1 MLKGKHIL
9 LGITGSIAAY
19 KAAILVRA
27 LVKEG
32 AEVKVV
38 MTEMAKQFI
47 TPLTMATVSKNP
59 ILVEFYNPENGDWN
73 SHISLGMWADLYLIA
88 PASANTIA
96 KMATGIADNLLLTT
110 YLSAR
115 CPVMIAPAMDVD
127 MYNHNVT
134 QSNIEK
140 LRGDGVIVIEP
151 GSGELASGLEGK
163 GRMEEPEVIA
173 GIINDLFC
181 EKTLKGKRVM
191 ITAGP
196 TVEKID
202 PVRFISNHSTGK
214 MGYALAD
221 EFARRGAL
229 VTLISGPV
237 NISTHSNSINIIK
250 VNSASEMFQES
261 MKIYEAGSDIALF
274 AAAVSDFTPSTVESS
289 KIKKSESGINIS
301 LLPTKDIA
309 FEAGKIKKDGV
320 IHIGFALETDNERE
334 NALSKLSK
342 KRLDAIVMNSLNDP
356 GAGFGSDTNKVTIIS
371 RSGDITEYKLKEKT
385 EVASDIV
392 NYIENSFLC

>member
-1 MLKGKHIL
+1 MLRGKHIL

-19 KAAILVRA
+19 KAAVLVRA

-32 AEVKVV
+32 AEVRVI

-59 ILVEFYNPENGDWN
+59 IMVEFYNPENGDWN
-73 SHISLGMWADLYLIA
+73 SHISLGMWADLYLVA

-96 KMATGIADNLLLTT
+96 KMATGVADNLLLTT
-110 YLSAR
+110 YLSSR

-127 MYNHNVT
+127 MYNHKVT

-140 LRGDGVIVIEP
+140 LRGDGVIVVEP

-173 GIINDLFC
+173 RIINDHFC

-191 ITAGP
+191 VTAGP

-202 PVRFISNHSTGK
+202 PVRFISNHSSGK
-214 MGYALAD
+214 MGYAIAN
-221 EFARRGAL
+221 EFARRGAS

-237 NISTHSNSINIIK
+237 NITTHSDSIDIIK
-250 VNSASEMFQES
+250 VNSASEMFRES
-261 MKIYEAGSDIALF
+261 MKTYEAGTDIAVF
-274 AAAVSDFTPSTVESS
+274 AAAVSDFTPSATESS
-289 KIKKSESGINIS
+289 KIKKTEKSINIS

-309 FEAGKIKKDGV
+309 FEAGKVKREGV
-320 IHIGFALETDNERE
+320 THIGFALETDNERE

-342 KRLDAIVMNSLNDP
+342 KRLDAIVLNSLNDP
-356 GAGFGSDTNKVTIIS
+356 GAGFGTDTNKVTIIS
-371 RSGDITEYKLKEKT
+371 YSGEITEYKLKDKT

-392 NYIENSFLC
+392 NYIENNFVC